1 MNGSK
6 APPDLLVHPSNKQK
20 HRSYCYQF
28 ADYCIYRHWIAE
40 LSKRYQRSQIKAA
53 TSVNSEMLAFYWSL
67 GRDIVEMKAE
77 SQWGSRFY
85 DRLSQDLQRAIPNAK
100 GFSSTNLKYMRRFYQ
115 LYSNRPQVVDELS
128 ISSVDENHPQVAD
141 QLADALDPGIFMIP
155 WGHHRVILDSVNA
168 DAKKALF
175 YIRKTIENNWSR
187 AVLRN
192 WLDTD
197 LYERQ
202 GKAIT
207 NFTLTLSAPQSD
219 LAQEMTRDPYNFDFL
234 TIRAHYDEKEL
245 KDALMDNVQ
254 RLLMELGSGF
264 AFVSREYRLV
274 VGQTEQFLD
283 LLFYN
288 YLLHCFVVVEVKVSD
303 FDPRD
308 MGQLGTYVAAVDGIM
323 RKESDNPT
331 IGLLICKTKDN
342 VLAQYAANVMNA
354 PIGISEYQLNNL
366 LKDEFK
372 GKLPTIEEI
381 ERELRD

>member
-1 MNGSK
+1 
-6 APPDLLVHPSNKQK
+6 
-20 HRSYCYQF
+20 
-28 ADYCIYRHWIAE
+28 
-40 LSKRYQRSQIKAA
+40 
-53 TSVNSEMLAFYWSL
+53 
-67 GRDIVEMKAE
+67 
-77 SQWGSRFY
+77 
-85 DRLSQDLQRAIPNAK
+85 
-100 GFSSTNLKYMRRFYQ
+100 
-115 LYSNRPQVVDELS
+115 
-128 ISSVDENHPQVAD
+128 
-141 QLADALDPGIFMIP
+141 
-155 WGHHRVILDSVNA
+155 
-168 DAKKALF
+168 LF
-175 YIRKTIENNWSR
+175 YSRKTIENNWSR
-187 AVLRN
+187 AVLQN

-207 NFTLTLSAPQSD
+207 NFALTLPAPQSD
-219 LAQEMTRDPYNFDFL
+219 LAQEMTRDPYSFDFL
-234 TIRAHYDEKEL
+234 TIRAQYDEKEL
-245 KDALMDNVQ
+245 KDALMENVQ
-254 RLLMELGSGF
+254 RLLMELGTGF
-264 AFVSREYRLV
+264 AFVGREYRLV
-274 VGQTEQFLD
+274 VGRSEQFLD

-342 VLAQYAANVMNA
+342 VLAQYAANVTNA

>member
-1 MNGSK
+1 
-6 APPDLLVHPSNKQK
+6 
-20 HRSYCYQF
+20 
-28 ADYCIYRHWIAE
+28 
-40 LSKRYQRSQIKAA
+40 
-53 TSVNSEMLAFYWSL
+53 
-67 GRDIVEMKAE
+67 
-77 SQWGSRFY
+77 
-85 DRLSQDLQRAIPNAK
+85 
-100 GFSSTNLKYMRRFYQ
+100 
-115 LYSNRPQVVDELS
+115 
-128 ISSVDENHPQVAD
+128 
-141 QLADALDPGIFMIP
+141 
-155 WGHHRVILDSVNA
+155 
-168 DAKKALF
+168 
-175 YIRKTIENNWSR
+175 
-187 AVLRN
+187 
-192 WLDTD
+192 
-197 LYERQ
+197 
-202 GKAIT
+202 
-207 NFTLTLSAPQSD
+207 
-219 LAQEMTRDPYNFDFL
+219 MTRDPYNFDFL

-254 RLLMELGSGF
+254 RLLMELGTGF
-264 AFVSREYRLV
+264 AFIGREYRLV
-274 VGQTEQFLD
+274 VGRSEQFLD

-342 VLAQYAANVMNA
+342 VLAQYAVNVTNA

>member
-1 MNGSK
+1 M
-6 APPDLLVHPSNKQK
+6 
-20 HRSYCYQF
+20 
-28 ADYCIYRHWIAE
+28 
-40 LSKRYQRSQIKAA
+40 
-53 TSVNSEMLAFYWSL
+53 FYS
-67 GRDIVEMKAE
+67 
-77 SQWGSRFY
+77 
-85 DRLSQDLQRAIPNAK
+85 
-100 GFSSTNLKYMRRFYQ
+100 
-115 LYSNRPQVVDELS
+115 
-128 ISSVDENHPQVAD
+128 
-141 QLADALDPGIFMIP
+141 
-155 WGHHRVILDSVNA
+155 
-168 DAKKALF
+168 
-175 YIRKTIENNWSR
+175 RKTIENNWSR
-187 AVLRN
+187 AVLQN

-207 NFTLTLSAPQSD
+207 NFALTLPAPQSD
-219 LAQEMTRDPYNFDFL
+219 LAQEMTRDPYSFDFL
-234 TIRAHYDEKEL
+234 TIRAQYDEKEL
-245 KDALMDNVQ
+245 KDALMENVQ
-254 RLLMELGSGF
+254 RLLMELGMGF
-264 AFVSREYRLV
+264 AFVGREYRLV
-274 VGQTEQFLD
+274 VGRSEQFLD

-308 MGQLGTYVAAVDGIM
+308 MGQLGTYVTAVDGIM

-342 VLAQYAANVMNA
+342 VLAQYAANVTNA

>member
-1 MNGSK
+1 M
-6 APPDLLVHPSNKQK
+6 
-20 HRSYCYQF
+20 
-28 ADYCIYRHWIAE
+28 
-40 LSKRYQRSQIKAA
+40 
-53 TSVNSEMLAFYWSL
+53 FYS
-67 GRDIVEMKAE
+67 
-77 SQWGSRFY
+77 
-85 DRLSQDLQRAIPNAK
+85 
-100 GFSSTNLKYMRRFYQ
+100 
-115 LYSNRPQVVDELS
+115 
-128 ISSVDENHPQVAD
+128 
-141 QLADALDPGIFMIP
+141 
-155 WGHHRVILDSVNA
+155 
-168 DAKKALF
+168 
-175 YIRKTIENNWSR
+175 RKTIENNWSR
-187 AVLRN
+187 AVLQN

-207 NFTLTLSAPQSD
+207 NFAMTLPSPQSD
-219 LAQEMTRDPYNFDFL
+219 LAQEMTRNPYNFDFL
-234 TIRAHYDEKEL
+234 AIRARYDEKEM

-264 AFVSREYRLV
+264 AFVGREYRLV

-308 MGQLGTYVAAVDGIM
+308 MGQLGTYVGAVDGIM

>member
-1 MNGSK
+1 M
-6 APPDLLVHPSNKQK
+6 
-20 HRSYCYQF
+20 
-28 ADYCIYRHWIAE
+28 
-40 LSKRYQRSQIKAA
+40 
-53 TSVNSEMLAFYWSL
+53 FYS
-67 GRDIVEMKAE
+67 
-77 SQWGSRFY
+77 
-85 DRLSQDLQRAIPNAK
+85 
-100 GFSSTNLKYMRRFYQ
+100 
-115 LYSNRPQVVDELS
+115 
-128 ISSVDENHPQVAD
+128 
-141 QLADALDPGIFMIP
+141 
-155 WGHHRVILDSVNA
+155 
-168 DAKKALF
+168 
-175 YIRKTIENNWSR
+175 RKTIENNWSR
-187 AVLRN
+187 AVLQN

-207 NFTLTLSAPQSD
+207 NFALTLPAPQSD
-219 LAQEMTRDPYNFDFL
+219 LAQEMTRDPYSFDFL
-234 TIRAHYDEKEL
+234 TIRAQYDEKEL
-245 KDALMDNVQ
+245 KDALMENVQ
-254 RLLMELGSGF
+254 RLLMELGTGF
-264 AFVSREYRLV
+264 AFVGREYRLV
-274 VGQTEQFLD
+274 VGRSEQFLD

-308 MGQLGTYVAAVDGIM
+308 MGQLGTYVTAVDGIM

-342 VLAQYAANVMNA
+342 VLAQYAANVTNA